1 MASDAD
7 WFRPHSVQKCLVANG
22 NSKKNKNKNY
32 LRLLKYYTDK
42 ITWQLCDFYFH
53 SWLKIKNI
61 NVIGN
66 VTENEVN
73 GRSLFSQCI
82 YDSKMF
88 FEHIGHNIC
97 PTKLQKKGP

>member
-1 MASDAD
+1 MISIFTHD
-7 WFRPHSVQKCLVANG
+7 
-22 NSKKNKNKNY
+22 
-32 LRLLKYYTDK
+32 LK
-42 ITWQLCDFYFH
+42 
-53 SWLKIKNI
+53 KIKNI

-66 VTENEVN
+66 ATENEVN
-73 GRSLFSQCI
+73 GRCLFSQCI